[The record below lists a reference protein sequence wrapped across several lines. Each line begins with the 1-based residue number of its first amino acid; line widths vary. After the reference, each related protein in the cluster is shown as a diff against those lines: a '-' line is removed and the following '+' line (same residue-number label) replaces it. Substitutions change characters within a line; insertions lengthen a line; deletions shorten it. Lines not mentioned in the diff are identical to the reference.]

1 LAWLNFLVFFIF
13 LASKPNAKQDDA
25 MPPKAVTE
33 SAAKFDRIRKAHQ
46 SEVAEDYVEMIA
58 ELIAETGE
66 ARTVDLAARF
76 GVTSPTVN
84 AIIQRLQ
91 RENLVET
98 RPYRSI
104 FLTED
109 GQKLADQARDRH
121 RIVRDFLVA
130 IGVPKTIAEED
141 AEGVEHHVSHETLAV
156 FAKITSQRMTNK

>member
-1 LAWLNFLVFFIF
+1 
-13 LASKPNAKQDDA
+13 
-25 MPPKAVTE
+25 MPRKAVAE
-33 SAAKFDRIRKAHQ
+33 SAAKFDRIRRAHQ

-58 ELIAETGE
+58 DLIAETGE

-91 RENLVET
+91 REDLVET

-104 FLTED
+104 FLTEA
-109 GQKLADQARDRH
+109 GQALAKEARDRH
-121 RIVRDFLVA
+121 CIVRDFLVA

-141 AEGVEHHVSHETLAV
+141 AEGIEHHVSAETLAV
-156 FAKITSQRMTNK
+156 FAKITNQD